1 MIAKVALGTV
11 FALLVAAN
19 SALAE
24 SGGQTILL
32 NQIGALQQEVMELR
46 GLTEQQANTMEQ
58 IQKEGRDRYLDLDR
72 RIIQLSEQLRSAAGL
87 STIVDSSADSAT
99 DAKNTS
105 ANPVATIAKGADEI
119 DYQKAFQAVQQR
131 RFSDAANGLST
142 YLQKYPEG
150 EYADNAQYW
159 LGEIYLLQESFDR
172 AELAFSHLI
181 KRFPKSD
188 KRSDALYK
196 LGQVND
202 RLGNDTKA
210 KTYLQRVIKE
220 YPNTA
225 SARLAD
231 VYLGNLEG

>member
-1 MIAKVALGTV
+1 MITKVALGTV
-11 FALLVAAN
+11 FALMIAAN
-19 SALAE
+19 SAQAE

-46 GLTEQQANTMEQ
+46 GLTEQQANMMEQ

-72 RIIQLSEQLRSAAGL
+72 RIIQLSEQLRSAASL
-87 STIVDSSADSAT
+87 STIVDSSAD
-99 DAKNTS
+99 S

-119 DYQKAFQAVQQR
+119 DYHKAFQAVQQR
-131 RFSDAANGLST
+131 RFSDAANGLDA

-150 EYADNAQYW
+150 KYADNAQYW

-181 KRFPKSD
+181 QRFPKSD

-202 RLGNDTKA
+202 RLGNDAKA

>member
-11 FALLVAAN
+11 FALMVAAN
-19 SALAE
+19 SAQAE

-32 NQIGALQQEVMELR
+32 NQIGELQQEVMELR
-46 GLTEQQANTMEQ
+46 GLTEQQANMMEQ

-72 RIIQLSEQLRSAAGL
+72 RIIQLSGQLRSTASL
-87 STIVDSSADSAT
+87 STIVDSSAE
-99 DAKNTS
+99 S

-131 RFSDAANGLST
+131 RFNDAADGLSA

-172 AELAFSHLI
+172 AELAFSQLI
-181 KRFPKSD
+181 NQFPTSD

-202 RLGNDTKA
+202 RLGNDAKA

-220 YPNTA
+220 HPNTA

>member
-11 FALLVAAN
+11 FALMIGAN
-19 SALAE
+19 SAQAE

-32 NQIGALQQEVMELR
+32 DQIGALQQEVMELR
-46 GLTEQQANTMEQ
+46 GLTEQQANMMEQ

-72 RIIQLSEQLRSAAGL
+72 RIIQLSGQLRSPASL
-87 STIVDSSADSAT
+87 STVVDSSADSAT

-119 DYQKAFQAVQQR
+119 DYQIAFQAVQQR
-131 RFSDAANGLST
+131 RFNDAADGLSA

-172 AELAFSHLI
+172 AELAFSQLI
-181 KRFPKSD
+181 NQFPTSD

-202 RLGNDTKA
+202 RLGNDAKA

-220 YPNTA
+220 HPNTA

>member
-11 FALLVAAN
+11 FALMIAAN
-19 SALAE
+19 SAQAD

-32 NQIGALQQEVMELR
+32 NQIGVLQQEVMELR
-46 GLTEQQANTMEQ
+46 GLTEQQANMMEQ

-72 RIIQLSEQLRSAAGL
+72 RIIQLSEQLSSTASL
-87 STIVDSSADSAT
+87 STVVDSSAD
-99 DAKNTS
+99 S

-119 DYQKAFQAVQQR
+119 DYKKAFQAVQQR
-131 RFSDAANGLST
+131 RFSDAANGLDA

-150 EYADNAQYW
+150 KYADNAQYW

-181 KRFPKSD
+181 QRFPKSD

-202 RLGNDTKA
+202 RLGNDAKA

>member
-11 FALLVAAN
+11 FALMIAAN
-19 SALAE
+19 SAQAD

-32 NQIGALQQEVMELR
+32 NQIGVLQQEVMELR
-46 GLTEQQANTMEQ
+46 GLTEQQANMMEQ

-72 RIIQLSEQLRSAAGL
+72 RIIQLSEQLRSTASL
-87 STIVDSSADSAT
+87 STVVDSSAD
-99 DAKNTS
+99 S

-119 DYQKAFQAVQQR
+119 DYKKAFQAVQQR
-131 RFSDAANGLST
+131 RFSDAANGLDA

-150 EYADNAQYW
+150 KYADNAQYW

-181 KRFPKSD
+181 QRFPKSD

-202 RLGNDTKA
+202 RLGNDAKA

>member
-32 NQIGALQQEVMELR
+32 DQIGALQQEVMELR
-46 GLTEQQANTMEQ
+46 GLAEQQANMMEQ

-72 RIIQLSEQLRSAAGL
+72 RVIQLSEQLRSTASL
-87 STIVDSSADSAT
+87 STIVDSSAE
-99 DAKNTS
+99 S
-105 ANPVATIAKGADEI
+105 ANLVATIAKGADEI

-131 RFSDAANGLST
+131 RFNDAADGLSA

-202 RLGNDTKA
+202 RLGNDAKA